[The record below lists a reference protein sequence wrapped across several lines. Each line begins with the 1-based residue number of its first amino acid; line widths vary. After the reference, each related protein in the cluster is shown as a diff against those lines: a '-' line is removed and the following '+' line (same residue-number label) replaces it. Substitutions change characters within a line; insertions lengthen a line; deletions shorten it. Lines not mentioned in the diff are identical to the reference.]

1 MNYTL
6 MAMKIIRKVKLYDI
20 VSALQIDALANLIE
34 EKVKTKDKLT
44 FEEVQ
49 KVLSNNQGE

>member
-1 MNYTL
+1 